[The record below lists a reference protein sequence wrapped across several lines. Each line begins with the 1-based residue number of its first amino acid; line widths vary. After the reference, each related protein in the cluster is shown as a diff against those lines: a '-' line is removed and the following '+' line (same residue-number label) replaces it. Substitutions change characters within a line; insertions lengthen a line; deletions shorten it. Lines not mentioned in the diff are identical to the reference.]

1 MASRHLVGLTSA
13 LAVVMCASVAA
24 IQVANPQMRSSCK
37 FVYTAPDGSKSV
49 TFDSASLCSTTDYI
63 LTDVKGHNYY
73 AQICGTAKHNCLPAT
88 WQHTCEYISL
98 FLCACG
104 TCGGRHS
111 VCGRALALGTLDLGP
126 WTHGT
131 TRGNGP

>member
-73 AQICGTAKHNCLPAT
+73 AQICGTAKHNCLPGASDDCVWT
-88 WQHTCEYISL
+88 LY
-98 FLCACG
+98 
-104 TCGGRHS
+104 
-111 VCGRALALGTLDLGP
+111 GRAAGP
-126 WTHGT
+126 TDQPSDNVWW
-131 TRGNGP
+131 RG